1 MQSELINSSGWI
13 IKAKGQL
20 RLLLTIPDFQKSGLG
35 KGPDKLLAA
44 QARRHKFRS
53 DPQHRHRRAGLSV
66 HLYNSGAVGKRIP
79 AACWP
84 SSLAELVRF
93 RFSGRFVPKSKV
105 ESNEGRYQMLTS
117 GFHLHTE
124 ERAYIQTCMCVRCTR
139 TCVHTH
145 THFILMIV
153 CCEHCVKIA
162 SRSRHYLTCVFLD
175 KSSNLWYTWSCLLSS
190 NHVLWQNNRFNNN

>member
-105 ESNEGRYQMLTS
+105 ESNEGRYQMFPLAHRGKSIGTYMYVC
-117 GFHLHTE
+117 
-124 ERAYIQTCMCVRCTR
+124 A
-139 TCVHTH
+139 VHTH
-145 THFILMIV
+145 VCAHTHTLYINDSLLWAL
-153 CCEHCVKIA
+153 CENSQQIP
-162 SRSRHYLTCVFLD
+162 SL
-175 KSSNLWYTWSCLLSS
+175 SNLRLP
-190 NHVLWQNNRFNNN
+190 R

>member
-20 RLLLTIPDFQKSGLG
+20 RLLLTIPDFQKSGLE
-35 KGPDKLLAA
+35 KWPDKLLAA

-79 AACWP
+79 AASWS

-93 RFSGRFVPKSKV
+93 RFSGRFVPRSKV

-117 GFHLHTE
+117 GFHLHMSLHNT
-124 ERAYIQTCMCVRCTR
+124 
-139 TCVHTH
+139 VHTQRKEH
-145 THFILMIV
+145 TYIHACVCARTHTLYIKDSLLWALCENSKQIL
-153 CCEHCVKIA
+153 
-162 SRSRHYLTCVFLD
+162 SL
-175 KSSNLWYTWSCLLSS
+175 SNLHLP
-190 NHVLWQNNRFNNN
+190 R